1 MRIDRLDHLVL
12 TVADV
17 GRTVEFYRR
26 VRGLQAVTFAGGRR
40 CGSAMR
46 RSTCT
51 RPGRKS
57 SPQAARPVPGSADIC
72 LISADP
78 LPTVCARLAACGV
91 AIEQG
96 PARGP
101 ALPVRSAASTS
112 AIPMA
117 TSSRS
122 VTIWQANPPK
132 PEPRSAAEP
141 DVGCGRAPRR
151 VRADE
156 SVSDL

>member
-78 LPTVCARLAACGV
+78 LPAVCARLAACGV

-96 PARGP
+96 PGARTGATGAISSVYIRDPDGNLIEISNYLAGEP
-101 ALPVRSAASTS
+101 AEA
-112 AIPMA
+112 
-117 TSSRS
+117 
-122 VTIWQANPPK
+122 
-132 PEPRSAAEP
+132 
-141 DVGCGRAPRR
+141 
-151 VRADE
+151 
-156 SVSDL
+156 